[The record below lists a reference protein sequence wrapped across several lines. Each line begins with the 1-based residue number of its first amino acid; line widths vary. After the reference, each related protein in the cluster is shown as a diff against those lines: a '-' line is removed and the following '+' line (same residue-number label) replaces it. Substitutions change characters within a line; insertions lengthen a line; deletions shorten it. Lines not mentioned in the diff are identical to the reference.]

1 MWKEET
7 STEARA
13 RQVHSIKGLHTVRES
28 YSRTSTNGRLSTT
41 ATLFGGQVIHW
52 LLFKPFYKGHFF
64 GGHTIHWLLL
74 KPLYNGRLPTTAIFL
89 ADIPYIDSCLNLSTT
104 ATSLQRPL
112 SSVPKV
118 AVVERLNCIGH
129 QTQEAGTAPLPFLS
143 SPTANMWNIRIR
155 CLKGPCQEDIA
166 VMGQFCVEV
175 VT

>member
-7 STEARA
+7 STEAPA

-41 ATLFGGQVIHW
+41 ATLFGGQVTHW

-64 GGHTIHWLLL
+64 GGHAIHWLLL

-89 ADIPYIDSCLNLSTT
+89 ADIPYIDSCLSLSTT

-112 SSVPKV
+112 
-118 AVVERLNCIGH
+118 
-129 QTQEAGTAPLPFLS
+129 FL
-143 SPTANMWNIRIR
+143 
-155 CLKGPCQEDIA
+155 EDMPYIDS
-166 VMGQFCVEV
+166 C
-175 VT
+175 